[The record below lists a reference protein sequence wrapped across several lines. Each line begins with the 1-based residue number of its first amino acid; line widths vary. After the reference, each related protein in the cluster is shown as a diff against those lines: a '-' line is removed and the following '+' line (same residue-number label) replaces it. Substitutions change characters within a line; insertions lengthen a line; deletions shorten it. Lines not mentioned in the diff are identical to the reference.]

1 MATENEQRKGHD
13 GYRVIQ
19 DEGVLY
25 IPINAHGIISV
36 QAVRMN
42 KQHAFNATQREIIG
56 ECLYEQLDD
65 IVITLE
71 AGNPDDAESDQLEFI
86 SNMRICYDK
95 QEDKM
100 RIFNIGEVYIAD
112 PRLEDRLRRVATRA
126 PTFGAA
132 IVGIVNALKSDSYT
146 YRRTG
151 VPEQLVLHDW

>member
-1 MATENEQRKGHD
+1 MAAENEQKRGHD
-13 GYRVIQ
+13 GYCVIQ
-19 DEGVLY
+19 DDESLE
-25 IPINAHGIISV
+25 IPIHAHGILSV
-36 QAVRMN
+36 QAVRMH
-42 KQHAFNATQREIIG
+42 KGHAFNTTQREILG
-56 ECLYEQLDD
+56 PTYENLDD

-132 IVGIVNALKSDSYT
+132 IVGIVNALKSDGYT
-146 YRRTG
+146 YRRTDA
-151 VPEQLVLHDW
+151 PEQLVLHDW